1 MDLRQMRQFVTVAEE
16 LHFGRAARRLN
27 MAQPPLSQA
36 IRRLESKLGV
46 ELFARSGRSVE
57 LTRAGRILLE
67 QAQRTLMQAE
77 LTQKVIRR
85 EAENLSE
92 VRVNFIGP
100 ALYRILPEL
109 LLAYRAVKPDVHVRL
124 FESSSPEQISMM
136 SSGDFDIGFVTAGF
150 ARDVSDKLL
159 VERVRFIAAVPASWP
174 IAEQECVSLD
184 ELAEQPFILPPQRY
198 AEQSSEIM
206 ATFKRAGAVP
216 RVAQEATQTNTTVR
230 LVGAG
235 LGCSIVIATAKL
247 MPTYNVRFLEIKDRA
262 FPPFWEMYMIWNP
275 EYLSPQAQDFV
286 RFSRG
291 FVAEHPELIDVDS
304 PINQNEG
311 DDISL

>member
-1 MDLRQMRQFVTVAEE
+1 
-16 LHFGRAARRLN
+16 
-27 MAQPPLSQA
+27 
-36 IRRLESKLGV
+36 
-46 ELFARSGRSVE
+46 
-57 LTRAGRILLE
+57 LLE